1 MGSFDG
7 SSKGFAGIGQNINY
21 HEAIETPHM
30 KHVIEQ
36 AMRNASPEAIAFLDP
51 LHPKKPDRID
61 ASGLTEEEW
70 KRRRVRSIGSSA
82 ASHVFGECPYPGT
95 TNLDLYYEKTGQVP
109 PPTKLEAEL
118 AELCDKYGIDPSM
131 PDSKKRQWHFDFGHI
146 AEDIMHRYCEYLWPG
161 HELIVDTNIY
171 SSPARPFLTANLDR
185 MMKLRDGSYIHVEF
199 KTASAENKDGWRK
212 PVLDPNTG
220 EYFEEWAIPQ
230 HYKRQLIQCQHIM
243 GVWES
248 VLVVMFD
255 RDNIIPITYYRDLD
269 EEMYQVKV
277 CEDFWMNHVLT
288 RVPPDLLLG
297 DPKNLASCIRRYS
310 GEADAALQT
319 VSLPREFLEDVKKIE
334 GINSLLSQER
344 SLVRELEEEQAE
356 AMLPLIEALGR
367 HYTARVTDG
376 KEAYSLSYKPR
387 RGQRKIDFEQLRL
400 NHPEIYAEY
409 VSYPTEASRSMRIK
423 KEKIG

>member
-131 PDSKKRQWHFDFGHI
+131 PDSKKRQWYFDFGHI

-319 VSLPREFLEDVKKIE
+319 VSLPREFLEAVKKSRVSTVCCLRNGLWYE
-334 GINSLLSQER
+334 NLKKSRRRQCSRLSKRLVGITLPASRMER
-344 SLVRELEEEQAE
+344 RL
-356 AMLPLIEALGR
+356 
-367 HYTARVTDG
+367 TA
-376 KEAYSLSYKPR
+376 
-387 RGQRKIDFEQLRL
+387 
-400 NHPEIYAEY
+400 
-409 VSYPTEASRSMRIK
+409 YPTNRGAASGRLTLSNSGSIIRKSMPNTFLIRQRPV
-423 KEKIG
+423 GRCG